1 MSRLIT
7 PFQVLDLR
15 KAGHKVTLL
24 DVREK
29 WECAL
34 TSLPDAIQ
42 IPLGELPA
50 RVTELKQSDE
60 IVAYC
65 HHGVRSEKAC
75 LYLKSH
81 GFKNVRNL
89 AGGIAAWAEI
99 DSTIKT
105 Y

>member
-1 MSRLIT
+1 MSTLIT
-7 PFQVLDLR
+7 PLQVLDLR
-15 KAGHKVTLL
+15 KAGHAVVLL

-29 WECAL
+29 WEHSL
-34 TSLPDAIQ
+34 TSLPDAVH

-50 RVTELKQSDE
+50 RVAELKQAAE
-60 IVAYC
+60 IVVYC

-89 AGGIAAWAEI
+89 SGGLAAWAEI